1 LTVLDQNE
9 FINKVISF
17 LQNNPIIALIVIIV
31 FFFLIYR
38 KTKLILF
45 ILILI
50 LIFAGI
56 YYAIM
61 DTASFTKIEKKGLID
76 KSEKASTLDRE

>member
-1 LTVLDQNE
+1 MIVLEQYE
-9 FINKVISF
+9 FINEVISF
-17 LQNNPIIALIVIIV
+17 LQNNPIIAVIVIVV

-61 DTASFTKIEKKGLID
+61 GTASLAKIEKKGLID
-76 KSEKASTLDRE
+76 KSEKSSTLDRE